1 MKSGENESVSWR
13 KLREFA
19 GIDLTQSFVL
29 SWQVEAETL
38 AIDIDLHLEPEHP
51 FYEKP
56 RPAEKVCIRP
66 AVLEFP
72 YFGGVS
78 SVSGDVVKPIEIVDK
93 IGHGTINDLAVFDD
107 GRYEI
112 RGGFGTVSI
121 KAERPIL
128 RLKGSQARGRHE

>member
-51 FYEKP
+51 FYE
-56 RPAEKVCIRP
+56 
-66 AVLEFP
+66 
-72 YFGGVS
+72 S
-78 SVSGDVVKPIEIVDK
+78 DVVKPIEIVDK

-112 RGGFGTVSI
+112 RGEFGTVSI